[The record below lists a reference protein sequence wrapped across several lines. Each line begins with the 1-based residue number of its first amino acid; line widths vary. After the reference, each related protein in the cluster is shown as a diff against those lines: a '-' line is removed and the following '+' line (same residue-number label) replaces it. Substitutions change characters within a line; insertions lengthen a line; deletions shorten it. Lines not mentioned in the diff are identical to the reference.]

1 MKFPIVIL
9 VVVGLSESARL
20 PRNFKKCNRA
30 KTDFDVCLLDAV
42 KNAVPQFTRPYK
54 EIDAPNFTPLEIN
67 AIDLDIERNK
77 ISVKQK
83 LRNCKFSGFN
93 EIQFRVFKI
102 DFENKFMEISGLFP
116 EFKNDCEYEVSG
128 KVIILPIQGK
138 GSATTVAKA
147 LDVYLK
153 VPFNET
159 TKNGNTYLHFDNP
172 AMNVTVGDIH
182 FQVDNLF
189 NGDKALGDKMNEFLN
204 ENAKEIFEEVK
215 EDYMKLMSD
224 IGLNIMNRIFLKVP
238 VEEVFDG

>member
-1 MKFPIVIL
+1 M
-9 VVVGLSESARL
+9 
-20 PRNFKKCNRA
+20 
-30 KTDFDVCLLDAV
+30 
-42 KNAVPQFTRPYK
+42 
-54 EIDAPNFTPLEIN
+54 
-67 AIDLDIERNK
+67 
-77 ISVKQK
+77 
-83 LRNCKFSGFN
+83 
-93 EIQFRVFKI
+93 
-102 DFENKFMEISGLFP
+102 
-116 EFKNDCEYEVSG
+116 
-128 KVIILPIQGK
+128 
-138 GSATTVAKA
+138 
-147 LDVYLK
+147 YLK